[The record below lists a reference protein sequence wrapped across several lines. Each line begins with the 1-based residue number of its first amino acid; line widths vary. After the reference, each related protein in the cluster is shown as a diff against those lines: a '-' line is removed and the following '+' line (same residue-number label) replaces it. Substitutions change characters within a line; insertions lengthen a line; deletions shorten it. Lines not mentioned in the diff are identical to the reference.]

1 MSDPARARSITGS
14 ELKTLIRLK
23 LWDFRSCTSSF
34 VDEPS
39 ALGLGLAGAEA
50 SGKVGAEKEEV
61 SQRKACHH
69 WICRSKP
76 KWSCGDRSWWRHKYQ
91 SSGNLFTNLTDA
103 DYGRVELYVVET
115 AKLGDS
121 SNDVLGV
128 FEVKLPCYVREN
140 ANPSAHPPSEASS
153 GMAAIGLD
161 VGLDPGLGLGRVL
174 DLGKVVFSCL
184 GLDQLPYKFK
194 PNNRICPDCCTNGI

>member
-61 SQRKACHH
+61 LQRNACH
-69 WICRSKP
+69 
-76 KWSCGDRSWWRHKYQ
+76 Y
-91 SSGNLFTNLTDA
+91 
-103 DYGRVELYVVET
+103 
-115 AKLGDS
+115 
-121 SNDVLGV
+121 
-128 FEVKLPCYVREN
+128 
-140 ANPSAHPPSEASS
+140 
-153 GMAAIGLD
+153 
-161 VGLDPGLGLGRVL
+161 
-174 DLGKVVFSCL
+174 
-184 GLDQLPYKFK
+184 
-194 PNNRICPDCCTNGI
+194 